1 MVIPWT
7 VLWDGLKGVGQ
18 ADEAS
23 GFIAETG
30 AWLEQFMGAICTYDA
45 ARAGFHCKKSEVT
58 LLYHSHDANQT
69 LGMATGRHARAV
81 YKVVFGFSKR

>member
-23 GFIAETG
+23 GFIAKTG
-30 AWLEQFMGAICTYDA
+30 A
-45 ARAGFHCKKSEVT
+45 
-58 LLYHSHDANQT
+58 
-69 LGMATGRHARAV
+69 
-81 YKVVFGFSKR
+81 